1 MVSVAYLL
9 HASGLCAPPSAGVF
23 EVAYAALWSLPPIPA
38 SPFSFARELFLLL
51 TAVNYRDDR

>member
-23 EVAYAALWSLPPIPA
+23 EVAYAALLSLPPIAA
-38 SPFSFARELFLLL
+38 SPFSFARELFVADGCELSG
-51 TAVNYRDDR
+51 